1 MGIPGGQRERAKK
14 ADDEM
19 TLLATLKNGTVLA
32 YSVKRTGEVLVSD
45 ARFGHGY
52 VENEGYQ
59 GKKPE
64 WRHYGAVTGHV
75 CRSCQRRTYPTRHEA
90 VVAMLEAVAANLR
103 GEPVEHGPAKLK
115 HAQDAVTALLTRN
128 G

>member
-1 MGIPGGQRERAKK
+1 
-14 ADDEM
+14 M
-19 TLLATLKNGTVLA
+19 TLLATLRNGIVLA

-45 ARFGHGY
+45 ARFNGGY
-52 VENEGYQ
+52 VENVDYR
-59 GKKPE
+59 GKKPA

-103 GEPVEHGPAKLK
+103 EGLVEHGPAKLK
-115 HAQDAVTALLTRN
+115 HAQAAVTALLA
-128 G
+128 GAKKVSDG